1 MANRTANIAF
11 GKLKKLSV
19 ISLTPQGASLHP
31 VFRQN
36 LHLALTGGGG
46 PQFSFGLISDGQD
59 KYDVSLGYL
68 DSYATHAWESV
79 LHYLVGTPSDQK
91 STAVIHL
98 LGQLGLMQQGYSLL
112 ISVVV

>member
-1 MANRTANIAF
+1 MANISF
-11 GKLKKLSV
+11 GKLKKLSLC
-19 ISLTPQGASLHP
+19 SLTPQGASLHP

-36 LHLALTGGGG
+36 LHLALTGGDG

-59 KYDVSLGYL
+59 KYDVSRGYL
-68 DSYATHAWESV
+68 DSFASHAWESV

-98 LGQLGLMQQGYSLL
+98 LGQLGLMQQGYGTLFS
-112 ISVVV
+112 